1 MFNILTTLLTFA
13 YYEHLSRNN
22 ITNMFT
28 LELHQI
34 PNTLHKHQLTP
45 AHTSEQS
52 KVCHDS
58 STLEWFV
65 VGVYYIAKG
74 EASIYAYVL

>member
-45 AHTSEQS
+45 ANSQKCATTPPL
-52 KVCHDS
+52 S
-58 STLEWFV
+58 SGLLLAFIISQRVKRQFTLMCCET
-65 VGVYYIAKG
+65 Y
-74 EASIYAYVL
+74 